1 MTKASMTLKLG
12 YGVLSSL
19 TLTILLVTT
28 IHAQVATANLSG
40 AVQDSSGAVV
50 PGANVTLT
58 DQTSAYART
67 TSTNG
72 NGAFIFASVPSST
85 YTLTV
90 DAKGFKSFVENHIHL
105 DPGYDLSMSHI
116 QLAIGANSQTVTVSA
131 TQGGIPTDT
140 GTLATTISSDQL
152 QQLATEGR
160 DVTELEKILPG
171 FAINFAGPNNTA
183 YNPATVTPQGASLSQ
198 NYISNGSGREM
209 FDAKLDGAD
218 VTTPGGYQSVT
229 VNTDMIA
236 ETQVLTSNFGAD
248 TANGPV
254 VMDSVTKSGTKNFHG
269 SLYTYARTYQLNS
282 SDWLANYLGQ
292 TKPDDR
298 YIYPGFT
305 AGGPV
310 LIPGTNFN
318 RSRRLTFFVFG
329 EDDAQR
335 NVFAYGSA
343 SSALVHALV
352 PTMGMR
358 TGDFSATQLM
368 QYLGPL
374 YGSATYV
381 NITTVPTVNPDG
393 SAITNGKLTEHA
405 GDITASTPSGVAT
418 GLDPGG
424 QALVNLMP
432 LPNLA
437 ATTSG
442 GYNYVTDNLV
452 NADVWE
458 GMARIDFAM
467 SPRNYLF
474 GRVTT
479 EKSATGLPNV
489 QYSAPS
495 GSLGGINTPGGGL
508 AQTPFN
514 EAGVINLTTQIRPN
528 LVNEVFGSI
537 AFAHSPFIA
546 KTPASLTAAAVG
558 YPYAGIYNNNTKG
571 YPQLGGTSGYDAWP
585 VAEWP
590 DFSLGPLFGRTWNVS
605 GGDNL
610 TKVWG
615 THTIKVGPYIQR
627 EYSSENYNSFS
638 GYGTNGGIFQYYQ
651 GAAGGT
657 LTDVTGKKYKD
668 SGNWLADFLEGM
680 IYEYEQ
686 QNVYLAAVNYFWDVD
701 GYAQDSWRVR
711 PNVTLTYG
719 VRLEHLG
726 LWNTPNND
734 GIAVFDPSTIKNS
747 SSPIPGFVWHGIDPS
762 VPTSG
767 NSSYPMFVEPR
778 FGLAWN
784 IGGKGNM
791 VLRGGYGMYRIHDSN
806 NDVEAETVTS
816 QGLLIGNETGSGGV
830 TLGGISSLN
839 LPINTGGSLATAIA
853 GLTKGDNQQQQV
865 KNYSVSVDYTFPRNF
880 LMELSYV
887 GNNSNYV
894 STGNATGGVALN
906 NVNAV
911 PFGAFYQPDPVTG
924 AAAQTPTSIP
934 NMTTTQVND
943 YRPYPQYGQLNV
955 PDHNAWAN
963 YNGLQ
968 ASLRHQTGA
977 LLLGLNYTFSKALGI
992 MSSNMVVGES
1002 YAAVSAVNEAAN
1014 YGPMPFDRSQIFNA
1028 DYAYQFGNYVHG
1040 RVAGAFV
1047 NGWML
1052 SGITSFQT
1060 GPNVQTSISSSPNFN
1075 VTGKLGPSGASQIAV
1090 SNSVFLGTPD
1100 VALMPTVLCNPKSN
1114 LSAHQ
1119 FMNGSCFGLP
1129 PIGQNG
1135 PSIYPYMHGP
1145 AYIDSDLSAQKAFK
1159 FSESKSMQF
1168 RLSGFNFLNHPLTSF
1183 TSSFSGQYSNLN
1195 LSNLTSLVPSSAVYQ
1210 PSSGFGVAS
1219 YKQGRRVVEL
1229 AGKFFF

>member
-1 MTKASMTLKLG
+1 MTKLNLKNWLSYWITLG
-12 YGVLSSL
+12 SL
-19 TLTILLVTT
+19 TITTLLVTT

-40 AVQDSSGAVV
+40 TVEDSSGAVIS
-50 PGANVTLT
+50 GARVTLS
-58 DQTSAYART
+58 DQTSDYART
-67 TSTNG
+67 TSTNVAG
-72 NGAFIFASVPSST
+72 FFIFPAVPSST

-90 DAKGFKSFVENHIHL
+90 DANGFKSFVENNIHL
-105 DPGYDLSMSHI
+105 DPGYNLALSHI
-116 QLAIGANSQTVTVSA
+116 QLAVGANSQTVTVSA
-131 TQGGIPTDT
+131 TQGGIPLDT
-140 GTLATTISSDQL
+140 GTLATTIFASQL
-152 QQLATEGR
+152 QLLATEGR

-171 FAINFAGPNNTA
+171 FAINFEGPNNTA
-183 YNPATVTPQGASLSQ
+183 YNPATVTPQGASLNQ

-218 VTTPGGYQSVT
+218 ITTPGGYQSVT

-269 SLYTYARTYQLNS
+269 SLYTYARTYQLSS
-282 SDWLANYLGQ
+282 SDWLANYLKQ

-298 YIYPGFT
+298 YIYPGFNV
-305 AGGPV
+305 GGPV
-310 LIPGTNFN
+310 LIPGTNLGK
-318 RSRRLTFFVFG
+318 RLTFFVG
-329 EDDAQR
+329 AEDDAQR

-352 PTMGMR
+352 PTAGMR

-374 YGSATYV
+374 YGTATYV

-393 SAITNGKLTEHA
+393 SAIANGQLTEHA
-405 GDITASTPSGVAT
+405 GDITPGTPNGVAP

-424 QALVNLMP
+424 EALINLMP
-432 LPNLA
+432 LPNLP

-442 GYNYVTDNLV
+442 GYNYVKENLV

-458 GMARIDFAM
+458 GMARVDFVM

-474 GRVTT
+474 GRVVV
-479 EKSATGLPNV
+479 EKSATGLPQV
-489 QYSAPS
+489 QYSSPS

-528 LVNEVFGSI
+528 LVNELFGSV
-537 AFAHSPFIA
+537 AFAHSPFVA
-546 KTPASLTAAAVG
+546 KTPSSLTAAAVG
-558 YPYAGIYNNNTKG
+558 YPYAGMYQNNTKG

-590 DFSLGPLFGRTWNVS
+590 DLSLGPLFGRTWNIS

-615 THTIKVGPYIQR
+615 THTIKVGPYVQR

-638 GYGTNGGIFQYYQ
+638 GYGTGGGIFQYYQ

-657 LTDVTGKKYKD
+657 LTDVTGMKYKD
-668 SGNWLADFLEGM
+668 SGNWLADALEGM

-686 QNVYLAAVNYFWDVD
+686 QNVYLAAINYYWDVD
-701 GYAQDSWRVR
+701 GYAQDSWRVV

-726 LWNTPNND
+726 LWNTSNKD
-734 GIAVFDPSTIKNS
+734 GIAVFDPSQINNTGL
-747 SSPIPGFVWHGIDPS
+747 PLPGFVWHGIDPS

-767 NSSYPMFVEPR
+767 NSSYPLFAEPR

-830 TLGGISSLN
+830 TLGGISSLH
-839 LPINTGGSLATAIA
+839 LPTNTGGSLATAIA
-853 GLTKGDNQQQQV
+853 GLTKGDRQQQQV
-865 KNYSVSVDYTFPRNF
+865 KNYSVSVDYTFPSKF

-911 PFGAFYQPDPVTG
+911 PFGGFYHPDPVTG
-924 AAAQTPTSIP
+924 AAAQTPISIP
-934 NMTTTQVND
+934 NMTTAQVND
-943 YRPYPQYGQLNV
+943 YRPYPSYGQVNV
-955 PDHNAWAN
+955 PTHNAWAN

-968 ASLRHQTGA
+968 ASLRHQSGP
-977 LLLGLNYTFSKALGI
+977 LLLGVNYTFSKALGI
-992 MSSNMVVGES
+992 MSSNMVAGES
-1002 YAAVSAVNEAAN
+1002 YAALSAVNEAAN

-1028 DYAYQFGNYVHG
+1028 DYAYQFGNYVRG
-1040 RVAGAFV
+1040 RLVGAFV

-1052 SGITSFQT
+1052 SGITSFQS
-1060 GPNVQTSISSSPNFN
+1060 GPDVQTSISSSPNFN
-1075 VTGKLGPSGASQIAV
+1075 VTGKLGPSGANQIAV

-1100 VALMPTVLCNPKSN
+1100 VALMPTLLCNPKSN
-1114 LSAHQ
+1114 LAAHQ
-1119 FMNGSCFGLP
+1119 YMNGACFGLP

-1135 PSIYPYMHGP
+1135 PNIYPYMHGP
-1145 AYIDSDLSAQKAFK
+1145 AYFDSDLSAQKAFN
-1159 FSESKSMQF
+1159 FSESKSLQF

-1183 TSSFSGQYSNLN
+1183 TSSFSNQYSNLN
-1195 LSNLTSLVPSSAVYQ
+1195 LSNLTSYTPSSAVYQ
-1210 PSSGFGVAS
+1210 PSSGFGAAA

-1229 AGKFFF
+1229 SAKFNF

>member
-1 MTKASMTLKLG
+1 MTKASMTLRLSCW
-12 YGVLSSL
+12 VLSSL
-19 TLTILLVTT
+19 SMTILLVTT

-40 AVQDSSGAVV
+40 TVQDSSGAMV
-50 PGANVTLT
+50 PGASVTLT
-58 DQTSAYART
+58 DQTSDYTRT
-67 TSTNG
+67 TSTKV

-90 DAKGFKSFVENHIHL
+90 DAKGFKSFVENNIHL
-105 DPGYDLSMSHI
+105 DPGYDLSLSHI
-116 QLAIGANSQTVTVSA
+116 QLAIGTSAQTVTVSA

-140 GTLATTISSDQL
+140 GTLATTISSDEL

-171 FAINFAGPNNTA
+171 FAINFEGPNNTA

-254 VMDSVTKSGTKNFHG
+254 VMDSVTKSGTKDFHG

-305 AGGPV
+305 AGGPI
-310 LIPGTNFN
+310 LIRGTNFN

-352 PTMGMR
+352 PTKGMR
-358 TGDFSATQLM
+358 SGDFSATQLM

-374 YGSATYV
+374 YGSGTYV
-381 NITTVPTVNPDG
+381 NINTVPTVNPDG
-393 SAITNGKLTEHA
+393 TAIINGQLSEHA
-405 GDITASTPSGVAT
+405 GDVTPSTPSGVAT

-424 QALVNLMP
+424 QALINLMP
-432 LPNLA
+432 LPNLP

-474 GRVTT
+474 GRVAT

-537 AFAHSPFIA
+537 AFAHSPFVA
-546 KTPASLTAAAVG
+546 KTPSSLTAAAVG
-558 YPYAGIYNNNTKG
+558 YPYAGIYNNDTKG

-615 THTIKVGPYIQR
+615 THTIKGWP
-627 EYSSENYNSFS
+627 
-638 GYGTNGGIFQYYQ
+638 
-651 GAAGGT
+651 
-657 LTDVTGKKYKD
+657 
-668 SGNWLADFLEGM
+668 
-680 IYEYEQ
+680 
-686 QNVYLAAVNYFWDVD
+686 VYPA
-701 GYAQDSWRVR
+701 RV
-711 PNVTLTYG
+711 
-719 VRLEHLG
+719 
-726 LWNTPNND
+726 
-734 GIAVFDPSTIKNS
+734 
-747 SSPIPGFVWHGIDPS
+747 FV
-762 VPTSG
+762 
-767 NSSYPMFVEPR
+767 
-778 FGLAWN
+778 
-784 IGGKGNM
+784 
-791 VLRGGYGMYRIHDSN
+791 
-806 NDVEAETVTS
+806 
-816 QGLLIGNETGSGGV
+816 
-830 TLGGISSLN
+830 
-839 LPINTGGSLATAIA
+839 
-853 GLTKGDNQQQQV
+853 
-865 KNYSVSVDYTFPRNF
+865 
-880 LMELSYV
+880 
-887 GNNSNYV
+887 
-894 STGNATGGVALN
+894 
-906 NVNAV
+906 
-911 PFGAFYQPDPVTG
+911 
-924 AAAQTPTSIP
+924 
-934 NMTTTQVND
+934 
-943 YRPYPQYGQLNV
+943 
-955 PDHNAWAN
+955 
-963 YNGLQ
+963 
-968 ASLRHQTGA
+968 
-977 LLLGLNYTFSKALGI
+977 
-992 MSSNMVVGES
+992 
-1002 YAAVSAVNEAAN
+1002 
-1014 YGPMPFDRSQIFNA
+1014 
-1028 DYAYQFGNYVHG
+1028 
-1040 RVAGAFV
+1040 
-1047 NGWML
+1047 
-1052 SGITSFQT
+1052 
-1060 GPNVQTSISSSPNFN
+1060 
-1075 VTGKLGPSGASQIAV
+1075 
-1090 SNSVFLGTPD
+1090 
-1100 VALMPTVLCNPKSN
+1100 
-1114 LSAHQ
+1114 
-1119 FMNGSCFGLP
+1119 
-1129 PIGQNG
+1129 
-1135 PSIYPYMHGP
+1135 
-1145 AYIDSDLSAQKAFK
+1145 
-1159 FSESKSMQF
+1159 
-1168 RLSGFNFLNHPLTSF
+1168 
-1183 TSSFSGQYSNLN
+1183 
-1195 LSNLTSLVPSSAVYQ
+1195 
-1210 PSSGFGVAS
+1210 
-1219 YKQGRRVVEL
+1219 
-1229 AGKFFF
+1229 